1 MTHIGCKTLIGQK
14 KINILLLVVLIKAEK
29 RKKEEKERGRRE
41 NFLDVNL
48 MFLEIKIYF
57 FVVCSCETGSLTSTF
72 RHPGNGSGF
81 CKEHEIF

>member
-1 MTHIGCKTLIGQK
+1 MPSTHPPPSHPPKCHPPEKNYKGK
-14 KINILLLVVLIKAEK
+14 KA
-29 RKKEEKERGRRE
+29 KKEERRKERRRRE

-57 FVVCSCETGSLTSTF
+57 FVVCSCETSSLTSTF
-72 RHPGNGSGF
+72 RHPGNGTGF